1 MKKHRPPSSPWPAL
15 LVCCLPWLAGA
26 QAQSTASTV
35 YRCPGPPVLYTDALS
50 ADEARE
56 RGCRTI
62 DGAPITV
69 VQAPRSRPAAG
80 SASSGGGPVASRP
93 PDAKV
98 DPAAQRQRDGDAR
111 RILEAEL
118 RREEDRLGQLKRDY
132 NNGEPER
139 RGDERNYQTYL
150 DRVAQMKAGISRAEG
165 DIAAIK
171 RELAKLPS

>member
-1 MKKHRPPSSPWPAL
+1 M
-15 LVCCLPWLAGA
+15 
-26 QAQSTASTV
+26 V

-56 RGCRTI
+56 KGCRTI

-69 VQAPRSRPAAG
+69 IQAPRLRASGTAPAAASAPRPA
-80 SASSGGGPVASRP
+80 
-93 PDAKV
+93 DAKV
-98 DPAAQRQRDGDAR
+98 DATAQRLRDSDAR
-111 RILEAEL
+111 RILETEL
-118 RREEDRLGQLKRDY
+118 RREEDRLAQLKRDF

-150 DRVAQMKAGISRAEG
+150 DRVAQMRASISRTEG

-171 RELAKLPS
+171 REIAKIAP